1 MSNIISSLTLGR
13 EGLLAR
19 SSSCKETIAAMNG
32 IIENRDE
39 GEEEGEDVPDMN
51 ETSVEKAPKLQV
63 SCSIMGKGFES
74 GYAI

>member
-1 MSNIISSLTLGR
+1 MSNIISSLTLSR

-19 SSSCKETIAAMNG
+19 TSSCKETIAAMNG
-32 IIENRDE
+32 IIEDPDDDE
-39 GEEEGEDVPDMN
+39 EDDVPDMI

-63 SCSIMGKGFES
+63 SSSIMGKRFES